1 MYHFPLCKICG
12 KPVGWYDRKAH
23 LKCIKG
29 KNHHSNRL
37 SKPITQYTKDGKFV
51 TKWDSLMQL
60 ERVVGG
66 RRQHVR
72 DVCLGKRKTAYGF
85 TWKYV

>member
-1 MYHFPLCKICG
+1 MKLLCVVCHQPLTRKGTKRHRSCGVGKYNNAYKLGKCKAF
-12 KPVGWYDRKAH
+12 VQ
-23 LKCIKG
+23 
-29 KNHHSNRL
+29 L
-37 SKPITQYTKDGKFV
+37 SKDGKVV

-72 DVCLGKRKTAYGF
+72 DVCQGRRKTAYGF
-85 TWKYV
+85 IWRYV